1 MNNLPSIKCPRNS
14 LLIPFD
20 PLLVNSLSN
29 KREDGALQIE
39 ISSNSISFNGRQ
51 AILVLAV
58 DVTQK
63 KKYIDAIEL
72 QNAKLREIAW
82 IQSHVVRAPP
92 ARLLG
97 LVNLLGQ
104 EMEGNAPISLESLKE
119 LLVLVKGSTEE
130 LDAIIKEIISKT
142 ERVKLD

>member
-1 MNNLPSIKCPRNS
+1 M
-14 LLIPFD
+14 
-20 PLLVNSLSN
+20 
-29 KREDGALQIE
+29 
-39 ISSNSISFNGRQ
+39 
-51 AILVLAV
+51 VLAV